1 MERKIQVIKER
12 MQAHHANLPF
22 PSFTS
27 RMSIELDKNVVM
39 LLNDF
44 PPKRELSTAYS
55 AHTIMTGKDLDLK
68 RSFKLHFGAYAQVH
82 EDRNVMNKLEEST
95 QGAIYLGAT
104 GNLQRTDNL
113 FLLCTVRKINRG
125 KFTEVPTPMI
135 AMKRLTEMAL
145 AKK

>member
-1 MERKIQVIKER
+1 
-12 MQAHHANLPF
+12 MQAHQGNLPF
-22 PSFTS
+22 PSFRS
-27 RMSIELDKNVVM
+27 RISIELDKNVVM
-39 LLNDF
+39 LLNYF
-44 PPKRELSTAYS
+44 PPKSELSTTYS
-55 AHTIMTGKDLDLK
+55 AHTIMKGKDLDLK

-113 FLLCTVRKINRG
+113 FLLCTGRKINRG